1 MITKKQLIAS
11 FEHEC
16 AIIKHLFSK
25 LSAEQLTF
33 KPAPEM
39 RDTMQLLRYV
49 AACGVGPLK
58 GAVTGNFELM
68 NAHFAEAKNLTA
80 EQFVAAMDRQATEIR
95 ETLAD
100 IPEGE
105 FLTREVTFPWGA
117 HDKLGMALV
126 NGPLK
131 FLTAYRM
138 QLFLYAKLS
147 GSKELNTA
155 NCWAGIDM
163 PLPS

>member
-25 LSAEQLTF
+25 LSAEQMNF

-39 RDTMQLLRYV
+39 RDTLHLLRYL
-49 AACGVGPLK
+49 AACGVGPVK

-68 NAHFAEAKNLTA
+68 NAHFADAKSLTA
-80 EQFVAAMDRQATEIR
+80 DQFLAAMDREAAGIR
-95 ETLAD
+95 EALAE
-100 IPEGE
+100 IPEAE

-138 QLFLYAKLS
+138 QLFLYAKMS
-147 GSKELNTA
+147 GCKELNTA

-163 PLPS
+163 PMPS